1 MMIQDDTFIALYDH
15 LEQKNDNADQHQ
27 HDTVLKGGTFNY
39 PVDPGEAKMN
49 NNEEVFKVRLQQPM
63 SIDQLLE
70 LDLGTLSSEISRLEH
85 SIDRLIISNEEMLE
99 YEDECGSDLESKDT
113 FKEAREENL
122 VTIET
127 QKERIQMIKWCI
139 RRKTQRNGVDNPH
152 YHLNSLDSSPKIIS
166 SASPVQLVPSQDTPM
181 TGENLPTRLSADDG
195 ISL

>member
-1 MMIQDDTFIALYDH
+1 
-15 LEQKNDNADQHQ
+15 
-27 HDTVLKGGTFNY
+27 
-39 PVDPGEAKMN
+39 
-49 NNEEVFKVRLQQPM
+49 M

-122 VTIET
+122 VTMYDDQVVYPKKNSTEWSG
-127 QKERIQMIKWCI
+127 QSSL
-139 RRKTQRNGVDNPH
+139 PSH
-152 YHLNSLDSSPKIIS
+152 SLDSSPKIIS

-181 TGENLPTRLSADDG
+181 TGEKPANKIECR
-195 ISL
+195 